1 MLLRRLLQLGFV
13 LALVVVGASSTL
25 RLSANGIG
33 CSPWPACYGQ
43 PATATA
49 VNAAPLARMLRL
61 AHRIAASAFALLALV
76 IVALGWRNWIRPARA
91 VAILLLAVT
100 AVLAAVGRYTP
111 SPLPAV
117 TLVNLL
123 GGLALLALL
132 AYLLAAEA
140 PASRAAAGGS
150 RGAARGV
157 GFAVLIAA
165 FVLQSGIG
173 ALISAR
179 LAGDACASG
188 CGTIWSPGAAVLADP
203 LRPGTAADLMRAG
216 AGQPLHALHRLG
228 GVALTVIAVPAIFAL
243 LRRRPRAGAV
253 AMLAVA
259 ATAGLGFIVASPA
272 PALAASALHALA
284 AGAVFATLGAAL
296 ALRAAPSQEMPT

>member
-1 MLLRRLLQLGFV
+1 
-13 LALVVVGASSTL
+13 
-25 RLSANGIG
+25 
-33 CSPWPACYGQ
+33 
-43 PATATA
+43 
-49 VNAAPLARMLRL
+49 
-61 AHRIAASAFALLALV
+61 
-76 IVALGWRNWIRPARA
+76 
-91 VAILLLAVT
+91 
-100 AVLAAVGRYTP
+100 
-111 SPLPAV
+111 
-117 TLVNLL
+117 
-123 GGLALLALL
+123 
-132 AYLLAAEA
+132 
-140 PASRAAAGGS
+140 
-150 RGAARGV
+150 
-157 GFAVLIAA
+157 
-165 FVLQSGIG
+165 VLQSGIG